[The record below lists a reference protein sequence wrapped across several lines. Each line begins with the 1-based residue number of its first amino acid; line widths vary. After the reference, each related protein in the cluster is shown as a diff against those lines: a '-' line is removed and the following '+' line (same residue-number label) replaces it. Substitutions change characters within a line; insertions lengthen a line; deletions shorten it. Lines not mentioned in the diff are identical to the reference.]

1 MVAKIRSLG
10 LQGIGGYE
18 VSAEIFL
25 SGGLPQF
32 DLVGLPDAAVKEA
45 RERVRASVKSCGLD
59 FPVSRV
65 TVNLA
70 PADRKKAGT
79 VYDLPILLGILIA
92 TGQAKPLPPD
102 AAVIGEL
109 SLSGEVRA
117 VRGALPM
124 ALAAEKAGIRELYVP
139 AGNAREAAYAD
150 HLTVYS
156 VHTVPEL
163 LAHLAGEKKITPAD
177 GKQPAAAFV
186 DVAV

>member
-45 RERVRASVKSCGLD
+45 RERVRASVKNCGLD

-70 PADRKKAGT
+70 PADRKRPAPYT
-79 VYDLPILLGILIA
+79 ISRSCSA
-92 TGQAKPLPPD
+92 SSSPP
-102 AAVIGEL
+102 GRPGL
-109 SLSGEVRA
+109 CR
-117 VRGALPM
+117 R
-124 ALAAEKAGIRELYVP
+124 
-139 AGNAREAAYAD
+139 
-150 HLTVYS
+150 
-156 VHTVPEL
+156 
-163 LAHLAGEKKITPAD
+163 TP
-177 GKQPAAAFV
+177 P
-186 DVAV
+186 